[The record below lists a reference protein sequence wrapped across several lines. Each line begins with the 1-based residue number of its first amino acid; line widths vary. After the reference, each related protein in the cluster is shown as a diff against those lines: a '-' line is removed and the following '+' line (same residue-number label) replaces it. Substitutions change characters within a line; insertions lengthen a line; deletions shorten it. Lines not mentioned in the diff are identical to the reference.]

1 MRDMLKR
8 AKGFV
13 FAAEEDFGIVPIE
26 AQAAGTPVIA
36 FGKGGALE
44 TIVSGASGIFFAE
57 QTASSMMQALNSFE
71 KIDWDPVKVRQSAL
85 RFSKERFKKEFQ
97 GFIHR
102 KIEAYHES
110 GYLGRR

>member
-1 MRDMLKR
+1 MLQK

-44 TIVSGASGIFFAE
+44 TIIDNESGIFFDE
-57 QTASSMMQALNSFE
+57 QTVSSMMHALDRFE
-71 KIDWDPVKVRQSAL
+71 KIAWDPCTVRGSAL
-85 RFSKERFKKEFQ
+85 RFSKERFKREFQ
-97 GFIHR
+97 RFINK

-110 GYLGRR
+110 SHSGRR